1 MTMRAV
7 WVGAVCLGLLGGVG
21 AARPAAAQMETREGI
36 ALQNQILQL
45 QRQIQALAQRSASGG
60 GYPSYPP
67 QAYPPSGAYPPPGP
81 SAANSD
87 TVTRLLTRVDSLEGA
102 VRELRG
108 RVEEL
113 NNQIQQQTAQL
124 GKRIEDLQFQVQ
136 NPQRPAPASTGAA
149 TPPASPPASP
159 MTAPHQAAGTAPA
172 PAYARGTPEFALQ
185 EGDAALARHEYAAAE
200 QDARGVLA
208 NRASPR
214 AYDAQFLLAQA
225 LLGQKQYSQAAIAY
239 DDTYNRQK
247 KGAHAQDALLGL
259 ADALVAINEKRA
271 ACDTLTKLRAEFPAP
286 RADVRERAAQA
297 GRRAGCK

>member
-7 WVGAVCLGLLGGVG
+7 WAGAVCLGLLVGVG
-21 AARPAAAQMETREGI
+21 GAGPAAAQMETREGI
-36 ALQNQILQL
+36 ALQNQILEL
-45 QRQIQALAQRSASGG
+45 QREIQVLSQRNAGG
-60 GYPSYPP
+60 GYPAYPAPGGYPP
-67 QAYPPSGAYPPPGP
+67 AS
-81 SAANSD
+81 STANSD
-87 TVTRLLTRVDSLEGA
+87 IVTRLLTRVDALEGA

-124 GKRIEDLQFQVQ
+124 GKRLDDLQFQVQ
-136 NPQRPAPASTGAA
+136 NPQHAAPPSAA
-149 TPPASPPASP
+149 VPTAPPPGPPPASLVTPPR
-159 MTAPHQAAGTAPA
+159 QAGTPA
-172 PAYARGTPEFALQ
+172 PARGTPEFALQ
-185 EGDAALARHEYAAAE
+185 EGDAALARHDYAAAE
-200 QDARGVLA
+200 QDAHGVLA

-225 LLGQKQYSQAAIAY
+225 LLGQKQYSQAAIAF

-271 ACDTLTKLRAEFPAP
+271 ACDTLTKLRSEFPAP
-286 RADVRERAAQA
+286 RADVRDRAAQA